1 MSHSP
6 KPAAVPYNDWRQVEL
21 PAAEAFPPCLPVSVI
36 IPSYQ
41 TPQSTLARTLAALEG
56 QSYPRRLFEVVI
68 VDDGSAP
75 PLRAPASPL
84 DVKVVAQE
92 RRGFG
97 LARARNTGA
106 AAAAHDILLFLD
118 SDMLVEADWIAAHA
132 RWHHVVSDALTAGFR
147 AHVAVDD
154 LSVEAIRNRPAT
166 LKALLAGRPTDA
178 PRMAGHLIRTGE
190 LTARADDLFRV
201 VEGADFGMG
210 KAFYH
215 AIGGSDESFQRWGM
229 EDIELAYRATA
240 HGALLI
246 PITGRSW
253 HQSRDARDA
262 KEHSNRIARG
272 KAAHRI
278 AHPEFRSPTPGRYF
292 AVPQH
297 VVSIIGGD
305 APAEQIINAAAGV
318 LADRAG
324 DMAVCIE
331 LDGENDERHAWLR
344 DVFAPDPRVWLT
356 PTASALKQF
365 PTAAYH
371 IQLPANVVAKNIVS
385 RLRARLGGAV
395 SAHATLPDGGQIS
408 IVRTWALHR
417 AQRSGRAAG
426 DFGDERAFAPSTLRL
441 RAASGRR
448 AQRRAAREAAGTSS
462 KLRFAA
468 RSWRNARGWRES
480 WWWLRWVL
488 WWCGRQLALRMTAR
502 GAKRRVY
509 DKS

>member
-1 MSHSP
+1 MSAD
-6 KPAAVPYNDWRQVEL
+6 PAPTSVPYNDWRKVEL
-21 PAAEAFPPCLPVSVI
+21 PAAEEFQPCLPVSVI
-36 IPSYQ
+36 LPSYQ
-41 TPQSTLARTLAALEG
+41 TPPATLARTLATLEG
-56 QSYPRRLFEVVI
+56 QTYPRQLFEVVI

-75 PLRAPASPL
+75 PLVAPASPL

-118 SDMLVEADWIAAHA
+118 SDMLVEADWVAAHA

-154 LSVEAIRNRPAT
+154 LSADAIRNRRGT
-166 LKALLAGRPTDA
+166 LKALLADRPMDP
-178 PRMAGHLIRTGE
+178 PRMAGHLIRTGD

-240 HGALLI
+240 HGALLV

-253 HQSRDARDA
+253 HQSRDVRDA
-262 KEHSNRIARG
+262 KEPSNRIARG
-272 KAAHRI
+272 KAAHLI
-278 AHPEFRSPTPGRYF
+278 AHPEFRSRTPGRCF
-292 AVPQH
+292 SVPQH
-297 VVSIIGGD
+297 VVTVTGGD
-305 APAEQIINAAAGV
+305 AAAEQIINAVAHI

-324 DMAVCIE
+324 DVAVRIE
-331 LDGENDERHAWLR
+331 LEANDEERWAWLQ
-344 DVFAPDPRVWLT
+344 DVFQPDPRVWLT
-356 PTASALKQF
+356 PTAPPLEQF

-371 IQLPANVVAKNIVS
+371 IRLPANVVAKNIVS
-385 RLRARLGGAV
+385 RLRSRLGGAV
-395 SAHATLPDGGQIS
+395 SATATLADGERIS

-417 AQRSGRAAG
+417 AHRTGRPLS
-426 DFGDERAFAPSTLRL
+426 DFGDEHTLPPLALRL
-441 RAASGRR
+441 RDASARR
-448 AQRRAAREAAGTSS
+448 AQRLAAREAAGTSS
-462 KLRFAA
+462 KLRFIA
-468 RSWRNARGWRES
+468 RAWRNTHGWRES
-480 WWWLRWVL
+480 WWWFRWVL
-488 WWCGRQLALRMTAR
+488 WWCAQSLRSKLQRAR
-502 GAKRRVY
+502 KGAP
-509 DKS
+509 